1 MQSPAVPRRA
11 PEIELEEIPPIEV
24 VMPPARI
31 QVATVSEKDLE
42 NARVMK
48 EKGNEGNKGLYI
60 SLMKFFLAY
69 KNKECQVVREC
80 YNEAAK
86 LDPHDATFL
95 ANKAA
100 VYVELAKYE
109 DAAA

>member
-11 PEIELEEIPPIEV
+11 PEIQLEEIPPIEV

-48 EKGNEGNKGLYI
+48 EKGNEGN
-60 SLMKFFLAY
+60 
-69 KNKECQVVREC
+69 
-80 YNEAAK
+80 
-86 LDPHDATFL
+86 
-95 ANKAA
+95 
-100 VYVELAKYE
+100 
-109 DAAA
+109 